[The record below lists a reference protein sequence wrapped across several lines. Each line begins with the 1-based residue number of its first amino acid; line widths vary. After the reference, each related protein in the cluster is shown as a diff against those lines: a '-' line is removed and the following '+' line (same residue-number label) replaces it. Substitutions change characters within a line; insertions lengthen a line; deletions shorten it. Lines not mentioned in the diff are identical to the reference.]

1 MSLFL
6 LIVSPL
12 SYGYFAYNATV
23 NNEIIEENHGE
34 VSEYSR
40 IG

>member
-1 MSLFL
+1 MNLFL

-12 SYGYFAYNATV
+12 SYGYFAYNAIV
-23 NNEIIEENHGE
+23 NNKITEENHGK
-34 VSEYSR
+34 VNEYSR